1 MQQSGD
7 PFATLWTILLNAGWL
22 AGQPPDFQARI
33 AKAGRWK
40 SVEAGRSIYAVG
52 DVPDALYGL
61 AEGNLDVA
69 TPTLT
74 GEVISF
80 YRAGPG
86 FWIGESAAL
95 ARTTRSLTL
104 VAATDCRLFRV
115 PVPEIQRMLRDHPG
129 DWHHFYDLSHRNATL
144 TVRVL
149 AELLALTPK
158 ARFARML
165 LRLADDG
172 GTVQI
177 THEELGRL
185 AGMSRASFRRAFADL
200 IDSGAVQTDYRRVRI
215 LDREALERE
224 LSAST
229 GPR

>member
-1 MQQSGD
+1 MQQSD
-7 PFATLWTILLNAGWL
+7 DRFSALWTVLLQTGWL
-22 AGQPPDFQARI
+22 ADQPREFQDRI
-33 AKAGRWK
+33 ARAGRWK

-61 AEGNLDVA
+61 AEGNVDIA
-69 TPTLT
+69 TPTQT

-95 ARTTRSLTL
+95 ARTTRSLSVLT
-104 VAATDCRLFRV
+104 ASDCRLFQV
-115 PVPEIQRMLRDHPG
+115 PVPAIQKMLRDDPG

-144 TVRVL
+144 AVRVL
-149 AELLALTPK
+149 SDHLALSPK

-165 LRLADDG
+165 LRLADDS

-185 AGMSRASFRRAFADL
+185 AGMSRASFRRAFAAL